1 MNVGNV
7 AFLKQ
12 KSISL
17 LRNKVC
23 YTPKEEKSV
32 QRLPTDRKV
41 VANELWV
48 NCSSKKGGVFYTL
61 KKGGKVFSSF

>member
-23 YTPKEEKSV
+23 YTPKKKKCAAETANQQKSSGEWIV
-32 QRLPTDRKV
+32 SEP
-41 VANELWV
+41 
-48 NCSSKKGGVFYTL
+48 
-61 KKGGKVFSSF
+61 

>member
-23 YTPKEEKSV
+23 YTPKEKKSV

-41 VANELWV
+41 VANEL
-48 NCSSKKGGVFYTL
+48 
-61 KKGGKVFSSF
+61 

>member
-32 QRLPTDRKV
+32 LQ
-41 VANELWV
+41 ELLYGMNSMNKIAWKIIP
-48 NCSSKKGGVFYTL
+48 KKSIGQAFT
-61 KKGGKVFSSF
+61 

>member
-17 LRNKVC
+17 LRNKVS
-23 YTPKEEKSV
+23 YTPKEKKCAETANRQKSSGEWIV
-32 QRLPTDRKV
+32 S
-41 VANELWV
+41 EL
-48 NCSSKKGGVFYTL
+48 
-61 KKGGKVFSSF
+61 

>member
-41 VANELWV
+41 VANEL
-48 NCSSKKGGVFYTL
+48 
-61 KKGGKVFSSF
+61 